1 MATTFPKTSLS
12 PQRGNGNNPPPRF
25 KPPGSSAE
33 VLERASSNAKAEE
46 NYCFV
51 QKIKFNAIHDHI
63 LPSRCNHQENIQC
76 QVCLYKNELEL
87 PELPEMVFPNNKL
100 IIKMAKSDKILIEF
114 ITFDA
119 LKRVDTKN
127 LPNVQVGASAS
138 WSETRKDHIAA
149 SGTSKPFDWTYTS
162 DYAGTLGNDIKIEE
176 TDLKID
182 IETLKRRDP
191 IFFYT
196 QLTLYEDELA
206 DHGCS
211 LMAIKVRV
219 MPEMFFVLCR
229 FYLRVDHVMVRVCD
243 TRLFGETNSNF
254 LLREWTLREAKY
266 SDLSPTDLD
275 NVRDSNIIWQSLPI
289 IESKSHKIYIE

>member
-1 MATTFPKTSLS
+1 MSTTFPKVSLS
-12 PQRGNGNNPPPRF
+12 PQRGNNQRF
-25 KPPGSSAE
+25 NTTSTPTSPATSAE

-76 QVCLYKNELEL
+76 QV
-87 PELPEMVFPNNKL
+87 
-100 IIKMAKSDKILIEF
+100 
-114 ITFDA
+114 
-119 LKRVDTKN
+119 
-127 LPNVQVGASAS
+127 GASAA

-162 DYAGTLGNDIKIEE
+162 DYAGTLGNDIKIED

-182 IETLKRRDP
+182 IEKLKRRDP

-219 MPEMFFVLCR
+219 MPETFFVLCR

-243 TRLFGETNSNF
+243 TRLYGETNSNF

-289 IESKSHKIYIE
+289 IESKSQKIYIE